1 MSNNEF
7 KVPELPTKVK
17 SPIPTKANI
26 SISSKESSEEVI
38 PNGAQVPKLP
48 YKKPEWSAL
57 PKKNYSM
64 EIIKN

>member
-38 PNGAQVPKLP
+38 PNGAQGYYLII
-48 YKKPEWSAL
+48 SISN
-57 PKKNYSM
+57 NY
-64 EIIKN
+64 N